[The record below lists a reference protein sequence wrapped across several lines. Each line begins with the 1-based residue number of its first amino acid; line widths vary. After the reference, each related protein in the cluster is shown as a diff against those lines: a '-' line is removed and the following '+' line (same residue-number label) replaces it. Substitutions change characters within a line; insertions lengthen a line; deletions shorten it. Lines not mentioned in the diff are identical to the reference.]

1 MGVMASKP
9 PPAIRH
15 CPVCGT
21 SMLGSKSN
29 ESSPEFDT
37 YSCLKCETVI
47 TSTPPPG
54 KPQRNR

>member
-1 MGVMASKP
+1 MASKP

-29 ESSPEFDT
+29 ESCPEFDT

-47 TSTPPPG
+47 TSAPRPG
-54 KPQRNR
+54 KPEHNR